1 MEESK
6 SELLAYLALIDRNL
20 DELEEEFGDLPQRV
34 AEQKDKKNELE
45 KLVHE
50 TEHILEE
57 VKEFCS
63 ISKNTLIDLKAKEE
77 KLSQQQF
84 QVRNNKEFD
93 AITSEIKHVKE
104 ESKMLTEKL
113 RQETIKEQ
121 NLERILDDQKAELI
135 TAKEQLKEFKK
146 ELEEVQ
152 EEQDEEKEEFIEKR
166 DKLIAKIDKTSLA
179 LYNRVRV
186 YHKDAAVKVKKNSCS
201 GCFSSIPPQLIVEMR
216 SGDDVVYTCENCA
229 RILIP
234 EEIEV
239 TEADVETIK

>member
-6 SELLAYLALIDRNL
+6 SQLLAYLALIDRNL
-20 DELEEEFGDLPQRV
+20 DELEEEFGDLPQKV
-34 AEQKDKKNELE
+34 SDQEKKNTTL
-45 KLVHE
+45 KATVKE
-50 TEHILEE
+50 TEQILEE

-63 ISKNTLIDLKAKEE
+63 VTKVTLEDLKIREE

-113 RQETIKEQ
+113 RQETIKQQ
-121 NLERILDDQKAELI
+121 NLERILDEQKAELI
-135 TAKEQLKEFKK
+135 SSKLELKNTKK
-146 ELEEVQ
+146 ELDEVQ
-152 EEQDEEKEEFIEKR
+152 EEQDEEKAEFLARREK
-166 DKLIAKIDKTSLA
+166 IVSKIDKSSLA
-179 LYNRVRV
+179 KYERVRV
-186 YHKDAAVKVKKNSCS
+186 YHSDAAVRVKKNSCS

-216 SGDDVVYTCENCA
+216 SGDDIVYICENCA

-239 TEADVETIK
+239 TEADVETI

>member
-20 DELEEEFGDLPQRV
+20 DELEEEFGDLPQKV
-34 AEQKDKKNELE
+34 SEQELKNEKLE
-45 KLVHE
+45 STVKE
-50 TEHILEE
+50 TAQILEE
-57 VKEFCS
+57 VKEFCT
-63 ISKNTLIDLKAKEE
+63 ISKGTLEDLKVKEE

-113 RQETIKEQ
+113 RQETIKLQ
-121 NLERILDDQKAELI
+121 NLERILVEQKTDLE
-135 TAKEQLKEFKK
+135 TAIK
-146 ELEEVQ
+146 ELNESKTELTDVQ
-152 EEQDEEKEEFIEKR
+152 EEQDEEKAEFVERRKKIES
-166 DKLIAKIDKTSLA
+166 KIDKESLA
-179 LYNRVRV
+179 KYKRVRE
-186 YHKDAAVKVKKNSCS
+186 YHSDAAVKVKKNSCS

-216 SGDDVVYTCENCA
+216 SNEDILYTCENCA

-239 TEADVETIK
+239 TESDVETI

>member
-6 SELLAYLALIDRNL
+6 SQLLAYLALIDRNL
-20 DELEEEFGDLPQRV
+20 DELEEEFGDLPQKV
-34 AEQKDKKNELE
+34 ADQEKKNTTL
-45 KLVHE
+45 KATVKE
-50 TEHILEE
+50 TEQILEE

-63 ISKNTLIDLKAKEE
+63 VTKVTLEDLKIREE

-113 RQETIKEQ
+113 RQETIKQQ
-121 NLERILDDQKAELI
+121 NLERILDEQKADLISSKEELKN
-135 TAKEQLKEFKK
+135 TKK
-146 ELEEVQ
+146 ELVEVQ
-152 EEQDEEKEEFIEKR
+152 EEQDEEKAEYVERREK
-166 DKLIAKIDKTSLA
+166 IVSKIDSISLA
-179 LYNRVRV
+179 KYDRIRE
-186 YHKDAAVKVKKNSCS
+186 YHSDAAVRVKKNSCS

-216 SGDDVVYTCENCA
+216 SDDDILYTCENCA

-239 TEADVETIK
+239 TEADVETI

>member
-6 SELLAYLALIDRNL
+6 SELLARLAFVDKSL
-20 DELEEEFGDLPQRV
+20 DELEEEVGDLPQRV
-34 AEQKDKKNELE
+34 DEQQNKNQELE
-45 KLVHE
+45 NTVHE

-63 ISKNTLIDLKAKEE
+63 ISKHTLVDLKAKEE
-77 KLSQQQF
+77 KLSEQQF
-84 QVRNNKEFD
+84 KVRNNKEFD

-135 TAKEQLKEFKK
+135 TSKEQLKEIKK
-146 ELEEVQ
+146 EMEELQ
-152 EEQDEEKEEFIEKR
+152 GEQNEEKDELIEKR
-166 DKLIAKIDKTSLA
+166 NKIITIVDKQSLA
-179 LYNRVRV
+179 LYNRVRS
-186 YHKDAAVKVKKNSCS
+186 YHKDAAVKVKRNSCM
-201 GCFSSIPPQLIVEMR
+201 GCYSAIPPQLIVEMR
-216 SGDDVVYTCENCA
+216 NNTDVLYTCENCA

-239 TEADVETIK
+239 TETDVETI

>member
-6 SELLAYLALIDRNL
+6 SELLAYLALIDKNL
-20 DELEEEFGDLPQRV
+20 DELEEEFGDLPQKV
-34 AEQKDKKNELE
+34 ADQKVKNKALE
-45 KLVHE
+45 ATVHE
-50 TEHILEE
+50 TEQILEE

-63 ISKNTLIDLKAKEE
+63 LSKHTLVDLKAKEE

-113 RQETIKEQ
+113 RQETIKQQ

-135 TAKEQLKEFKK
+135 TAKQQLKESKK

-152 EEQDEEKEEFIEKR
+152 EEQDDEKAEFIEKR
-166 DKLIAKIDKTSLA
+166 EKLITKIDKASLA
-179 LYNRVRV
+179 MYDRVRV

-216 SGDDVVYTCENCA
+216 SEDDVIYTCENCA

-234 EEIEV
+234 EEIEI
-239 TEADVETIK
+239 TEADVETI